1 MDAEIVLT
9 PRALLRV
16 TDSHVADVLLV
27 LLLCFQLFRH
37 ASRRGQRSPRGGGK
51 RGEVVD
57 VFDNKRPDT
66 HLKHKRVLKYMINN
80 ISFAKRVKPSDFFLH
95 SAHSQFLPQFA
106 LDERL
111 LCDPFVSR
119 GVSLC
124 PVAEKY
130 TKFTL
135 GTVRKLQ
142 GHFFLLFILFPVS
155 QPPKTENK
163 SCNR

>member
-1 MDAEIVLT
+1 MT
-9 PRALLRV
+9 PRALLLV
-16 TDSHVADVLLV
+16 TDSYVADVLLV

-37 ASRRGQRSPRGGGK
+37 VSSGGQRSPRGGGK
-51 RGEVVD
+51 HGEVVD

-66 HLKHKRVLKYMINN
+66 HLKRKRVLKYMKNN

-106 LDERL
+106 LGERL

-119 GVSLC
+119 VVSLC
-124 PVAEKY
+124 PVAERY

-142 GHFFLLFILFPVS
+142 RHFFYCSFYFPFRSLLKLKTNPATVS
-155 QPPKTENK
+155 DA
-163 SCNR
+163 

>member
-9 PRALLRV
+9 PRALLLV

-37 ASRRGQRSPRGGGK
+37 VSSGGQRSPRGGGK

-66 HLKHKRVLKYMINN
+66 HLKRKCVLKYMKNN

-124 PVAEKY
+124 PVAEKH
-130 TKFTL
+130 TKFTRYCEE
-135 GTVRKLQ
+135 TAEA
-142 GHFFLLFILFPVS
+142 FFLLFILFPVS

>member
-1 MDAEIVLT
+1 M
-9 PRALLRV
+9 
-16 TDSHVADVLLV
+16 TDSHVTDVLLV

-37 ASRRGQRSPRGGGK
+37 ASSGGQRSPRGDRK

-66 HLKHKRVLKYMINN
+66 RLKHKRVLKYMKIN
-80 ISFAKRVKPSDFFLH
+80 ISFAKRVKPSDFFFH

-111 LCDPFVSR
+111 LCDPYVSQ

-124 PVAEKY
+124 PVTEKIHEIHTRYFEETAEAFLYCSFYFPFRSLLKLK
-130 TKFTL
+130 TNPA
-135 GTVRKLQ
+135 TV
-142 GHFFLLFILFPVS
+142 S
-155 QPPKTENK
+155 DT
-163 SCNR
+163 